1 MFSQCFSLELLN
13 NSLQS
18 MFFKVND
25 TTNVIK
31 SSLTNC
37 KIQTSLEEF

>member
-18 MFFKVND
+18 MFFNVNG
-25 TTNVIK
+25 TNVIK